1 MSSSIGVGDTLPDFV
16 VTDHRG
22 QTLRSADLR
31 GKWLVLFF
39 YPKDN
44 TPACTAQAC
53 SMRDQYED
61 FLRLNATVIGVSA
74 DSDQSH
80 EGFASKH
87 RLPFPIVSDKGG
99 HLRKLLGVPKQW
111 FVLPGRVTYVVDP
124 TGVVR
129 GMFTAWIN
137 VQQHIKNAMQTIADG
152 QPNAQPK

>member
-61 FLRLNATVIGVSA
+61 FLRLNAAVIGVSA

-99 HLRKLLGVPKQW
+99 QLRKLLGVPKKW

-152 QPNAQPK
+152 QPK